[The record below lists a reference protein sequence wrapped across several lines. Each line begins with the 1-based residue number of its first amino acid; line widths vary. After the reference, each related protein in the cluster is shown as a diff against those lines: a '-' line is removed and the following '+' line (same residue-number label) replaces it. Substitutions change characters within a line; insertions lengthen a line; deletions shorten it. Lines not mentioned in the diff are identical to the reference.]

1 MYMYIC
7 VYICESV
14 SPKQLKL
21 IHNQLWCLSVPLIIL
36 SSVYISWILLHR
48 ENNRHV
54 ESWNAASLL
63 LRAKLQKISTEN
75 WHSAQTKL
83 ALSAACASVW
93 IQWVWVWEG
102 CLPTWYHAVCSQC
115 DISSWARK
123 YHSCSCLT
131 LISHLLHSLA
141 ITSSSP
147 HQQHTHIMYW
157 LLWCN
162 WLFVFFCH
170 VWSANWLA
178 VLVYLNEIKC
188 AARVSLK
195 VQVQMY
201 HGVF

>member
-1 MYMYIC
+1 MYIC

-36 SSVYISWILLHR
+36 SSVYISLGFYYTVRTIEMWK
-48 ENNRHV
+48 V
-54 ESWNAASLL
+54 EMQHLSLL
-63 LRAKLQKISTEN
+63 GAKLQKISTEN

-157 LLWCN
+157 LCAVIYFLYFFAMFEVLIDL
-162 WLFVFFCH
+162 LFLSI
-170 VWSANWLA
+170 WMR
-178 VLVYLNEIKC
+178 LN
-188 AARVSLK
+188 
-195 VQVQMY
+195 VQLEWV
-201 HGVF
+201 